1 MNIFYILNET
11 DQKWTVEDL
20 KARRCTVLY
29 LDDIS
34 FNMILIDTK

>member
-11 DQKWTVEDL
+11 DQKWTDL